1 MSDAKRCDIC
11 GTFYDVSYDAEHWE
25 ITVTKKEGLA
35 KVYYE
40 DFDIC
45 KDCLKSIIYPHIK
58 HSSILKEEFGD
69 V

>member
-45 KDCLKSIIYPHIK
+45 KGCAKNIIYQFL
-58 HSSILKEEFGD
+58 SSSEMLKEEFGNG
-69 V
+69 